1 MKKLKLNGT
10 IKDIT
15 GKTLVTVKY
24 QRGVR
29 LTSPLKFCEEIYYL
43 AKKHVPENDEDA
55 DLYFGIAE
63 ILYRNMSE
71 PENAI
76 EVSDEQF
83 EVINTLANSL
93 GTVAKKRFMEMVEA
107 ENGN

>member
-15 GKTLVTVKY
+15 GKTLAIVKY

-29 LTSPLKFCEEIYYL
+29 LTSPFKFCEELYYL
-43 AKKHVPENDEDA
+43 VKKHIPENDEDA
-55 DLYFGIAE
+55 NLYFGIAE
-63 ILYRNMSE
+63 LLYKNMSE
-71 PENAI
+71 EENVI

-83 EVINTLANSL
+83 EVLNTLANSL
-93 GTVAKKRFMEMVEA
+93 GTVAKKRFMEMVEF
-107 ENGN
+107 ENKD